1 MLRYPDVV
9 KAYPLIVKSV
19 PGGVDTAGAMTSEEF
34 DDAMCALKVKRLD
47 SQGVAEAFSY
57 LTTETITQAAWKKLE
72 PFIKKIQL
80 NAQDFIAFMRSIVRV
95 AQGTRRWRMAVE
107 ARGPGLVPKLCAP
120 SQSAGTGALGV
131 ARPAATGSSRGWMH
145 YKPPYLDPSSPL
157 RVEPLEP
164 GSTRPWKVLRSQ
176 NGELPVYSRYRYAGK
191 EVTTIVTHI
200 FGDIEA
206 IRKELMS
213 VCESPCRERPGK
225 LEVRGYHKWKIKEWL
240 LSLGM

>member
-1 MLRYPDVV
+1 MD
-9 KAYPLIVKSV
+9 
-19 PGGVDTAGAMTSEEF
+19 E
-34 DDAMCALKVKRLD
+34 
-47 SQGVAEAFSY
+47 
-57 LTTETITQAAWKKLE
+57 
-72 PFIKKIQL
+72 
-80 NAQDFIAFMRSIVRV
+80 
-95 AQGTRRWRMAVE
+95 
-107 ARGPGLVPKLCAP
+107 
-120 SQSAGTGALGV
+120 
-131 ARPAATGSSRGWMH
+131 GWMH